1 MQIVPL
7 ARVTCQILFGQQVL
21 CVCKRKEKGQS
32 EVSNWN
38 RPLSL
43 SLGFSDRKTTKTK
56 HQELSD
62 VPPLHQQVLP
72 PVSSDSWHW
81 IVPVVLWRPPEPFPG
96 TSVPWSN
103 TLGHSGSW
111 HNLTQFH
118 RGDFWKPFVCFWH
131 LFGRPKGPKANSG
144 LLPLQFHSWATG
156 KSKSKHCNTSSATSE
171 QRAYQP
177 AHFQIPVLAPK
188 EKKIRWMLVSPACT
202 LSTIRSAS
210 CRILVAL
217 SCSSCFSLR
226 AFFAFAWFLSEWTNK
241 GMSSAIMCLQRT
253 SLLFQLEC
261 GFLRIWNKSISNKK
275 SQSRLS
281 LSPLDDPTKDDP
293 TKQKI
298 KQRSNTCCC
307 YRLAKRWTHAHKQ
320 RWSTMPRSLQF
331 IHKSFCFSPYPNG
344 ICLLLL
350 LPQYFMRFCLYMQND
365 WRWNKDGTCPMNW
378 EHLTAF
384 AQKCHPAK
392 LECEAN

>member
-188 EKKIRWMLVSPACT
+188 EKKSDECWSALPAPYPQFVQLLVEFLWHWAAPRAF
-202 LSTIRSAS
+202 LSGLFSLLPDFSAS
-210 CRILVAL
+210 GPTKVCHPQSCACSVLH
-217 SCSSCFSLR
+217 CSSSSNVDSC
-226 AFFAFAWFLSEWTNK
+226 AFETKASQT
-241 GMSSAIMCLQRT
+241 
-253 SLLFQLEC
+253 
-261 GFLRIWNKSISNKK
+261 KSHKVD
-275 SQSRLS
+275 S

-320 RWSTMPRSLQF
+320 RWSSMPRSLQF

>member
-7 ARVTCQILFGQQVL
+7 SRVTCQTCQILFGQQML

-43 SLGFSDRKTTKTK
+43 SLGFSNRKTTKTK

-81 IVPVVLWRPPEPFPG
+81 IVPVVLWRPPEPFPD

-118 RGDFWKPFVCFWH
+118 RSDFWKPFECFWH
-131 LFGRPKGPKANSG
+131 LLAVPRDRKLTPGSCPCNFIAEPQGKAN
-144 LLPLQFHSWATG
+144 QN
-156 KSKSKHCNTSSATSE
+156 CNTSSATSE

-188 EKKIRWMLVSPACT
+188 AKK
-202 LSTIRSAS
+202 
-210 CRILVAL
+210 
-217 SCSSCFSLR
+217 
-226 AFFAFAWFLSEWTNK
+226 
-241 GMSSAIMCLQRT
+241 
-253 SLLFQLEC
+253 
-261 GFLRIWNKSISNKK
+261 
-275 SQSRLS
+275 
-281 LSPLDDPTKDDP
+281 
-293 TKQKI
+293 
-298 KQRSNTCCC
+298 
-307 YRLAKRWTHAHKQ
+307 
-320 RWSTMPRSLQF
+320 
-331 IHKSFCFSPYPNG
+331 
-344 ICLLLL
+344 
-350 LPQYFMRFCLYMQND
+350 
-365 WRWNKDGTCPMNW
+365 
-378 EHLTAF
+378 
-384 AQKCHPAK
+384 
-392 LECEAN
+392 